1 MEDTASLS
9 YCEAWPLGNRAL
21 LGENYLLHLVPL
33 AYYIF
38 SVKKNDVTQ
47 PRETQRPG
55 DKGGDDGFIVFSVPS
70 RDVGRT
76 QELAVLTMLLGNV
89 QPGLTVAGGRDTT
102 EGPCWGMVPY
112 RFTWSIFW
120 LEGEPGHLVAPF
132 LV

>member
-21 LGENYLLHLVPL
+21 LGENYLLRLAPL

-55 DKGGDDGFIVFSVPS
+55 DKGDDDGFIVFSVPS

-89 QPGLTVAGGRDTT
+89 QPGLTVAATPQRDLAGGWSLTALL
-102 EGPCWGMVPY
+102 GPSSGWKENLG
-112 RFTWSIFW
+112 T
-120 LEGEPGHLVAPF
+120 
-132 LV
+132 